1 MARAR
6 DPFELKVVVRG
17 QSGQK
22 LFERRE
28 RRDIVFGSVD
38 EELRFRATGE
48 KIQVIHS
55 RGPRGRADGDQT
67 VHAFIRTSY
76 SQSDNRAERKPG
88 DDDFARVRLVF
99 EKIVERDLRVAAFA
113 APFIELARALPDAS
127 KVEPQGLEAAFAQSL
142 RRAKDDLVV
151 HGAAVQRMR

>member
-1 MARAR
+1 
-6 DPFELKVVVRG
+6 
-17 QSGQK
+17 
-22 LFERRE
+22 
-28 RRDIVFGSVD
+28 
-38 EELRFRATGE
+38 LRFRATGE

-67 VHAFIRTSY
+67 VHAFVRTSY

-99 EKIVERDLRVAAFA
+99 EKIVERDLRVTAFA

-151 HGAAVQRMR
+151 HGAAVQRMRVQNQRDTLGLIAFRAIDRFQPPVSRRNEKVSCRVS